1 MCAGTFPGLN
11 FFLNIFY
18 NPVSPVYY
26 INPGLLRLWVAPY
39 CGVLVSSRNRKEM
52 AGKTEPMENTRVP
65 RNDWFGRA
73 RRRDSSAR
81 QDPLSS
87 IKRWDQRT
95 TKISI
100 LIVAPAMSHFCWPS
114 ENLGSWKNPSKW
126 PQLEFIVL
134 LEWPLYS
141 LPLSRPTFTFTNG
154 WKKMNGIK
162 RKLENKAQTQSTKNW
177 VPEEIYR
184 TNHINPLFMKEDGV
198 VKSNK
203 SHKFQRLSTPTTLLC
218 LMKNMILSRGIH
230 HESK

>member
-26 INPGLLRLWVAPY
+26 INPGLLRLWLAPY

-95 TKISI
+95 TNQDLHPDRRSSHVSLLLTFRKSGKLKKSI
-100 LIVAPAMSHFCWPS
+100 EMASVGVCRLIGITALLVTFVAANFYLHEW
-114 ENLGSWKNPSKW
+114 
-126 PQLEFIVL
+126 LEDDERNQKEVGKQGTNSVD
-134 LEWPLYS
+134 EK
-141 LPLSRPTFTFTNG
+141 LSPWRNIP
-154 WKKMNGIK
+154 
-162 RKLENKAQTQSTKNW
+162 
-177 VPEEIYR
+177 
-184 TNHINPLFMKEDGV
+184 
-198 VKSNK
+198 
-203 SHKFQRLSTPTTLLC
+203 
-218 LMKNMILSRGIH
+218 
-230 HESK
+230 HESY